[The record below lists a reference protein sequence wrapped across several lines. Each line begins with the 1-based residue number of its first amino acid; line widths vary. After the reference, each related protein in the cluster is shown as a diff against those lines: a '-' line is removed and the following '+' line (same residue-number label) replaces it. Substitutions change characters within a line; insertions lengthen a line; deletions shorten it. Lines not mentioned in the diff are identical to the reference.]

1 MNFSLFFRMRI
12 ALFLTCI
19 ALSLAPT
26 GAQAV
31 ATRSGQ
37 VTRVMLFWLKRPG
50 NVDDQNFLLRALRT
64 LRRARGVNDMRVA
77 LFLTCIALSLAPTGA
92 QAVATRSGQVTRVML
107 FWLKRPG
114 NVDDQNFLRRAL
126 RTLRRARGVNDM
138 RVGRPLLV
146 DRPSVEQSF
155 DLGVVMTF
163 RDREALEKFERD
175 QRRQQAIDAMLRPLV
190 RQYIVYNF
198 VNE

>member
-1 MNFSLFFRMRI
+1 MNFLIVFRLRVAM
-12 ALFLTCI
+12 FLTCI
-19 ALSLAPT
+19 ALSFAST
-26 GAQAV
+26 GAQAA

-37 VTRVMLFWLKRPG
+37 VTH
-50 NVDDQNFLLRALRT
+50 
-64 LRRARGVNDMRVA
+64 
-77 LFLTCIALSLAPTGA
+77 
-92 QAVATRSGQVTRVML
+92 VML

-126 RTLRRARGVNDM
+126 RTLRRARGVNDI

-175 QRRQQAIDAMLRPLV
+175 PRREQAIDAMLRPLV
-190 RQYIVYNF
+190 RQYTVYNF

>member
-1 MNFSLFFRMRI
+1 MFLTCV
-12 ALFLTCI
+12 ALFLVP
-19 ALSLAPT
+19 A
-26 GAQAV
+26 GAWAV

-37 VTRVMLFWLKRPG
+37 VTHVMLFWL
-50 NVDDQNFLLRALRT
+50 N
-64 LRRARGVNDMRVA
+64 
-77 LFLTCIALSLAPTGA
+77 
-92 QAVATRSGQVTRVML
+92 
-107 FWLKRPG
+107 RPG

-126 RTLRRARGVNDM
+126 RTLRRTRGVNDM

-175 QRRQQAIDAMLRPLV
+175 QRREQAIDAMLRPLV
-190 RQYIVYNF
+190 RRYTVYNF

>member
-12 ALFLTCI
+12 AMFLTCI
-19 ALSLAPT
+19 ALSLVPT

-31 ATRSGQ
+31 ATRTGQ
-37 VTRVMLFWLKRPG
+37 VTH
-50 NVDDQNFLLRALRT
+50 
-64 LRRARGVNDMRVA
+64 
-77 LFLTCIALSLAPTGA
+77 
-92 QAVATRSGQVTRVML
+92 VML

-126 RTLRRARGVNDM
+126 RTLRRARGVNDV
-138 RVGRPLLV
+138 RVGRPMLV
-146 DRPSVEQSF
+146 DRPSEEQSF

-163 RDREALEKFERD
+163 RDRQALEKFERD
-175 QRRQQAIDAMLRPLV
+175 QRREQAIDAMLRPLV
-190 RQYIVYNF
+190 RRYTVYNF

>member
-12 ALFLTCI
+12 AMFLTCI
-19 ALSLAPT
+19 AVSLAPT

-37 VTRVMLFWLKRPG
+37 VTH
-50 NVDDQNFLLRALRT
+50 
-64 LRRARGVNDMRVA
+64 
-77 LFLTCIALSLAPTGA
+77 
-92 QAVATRSGQVTRVML
+92 VML

-138 RVGRPLLV
+138 RVGRPLPG
-146 DRPSVEQSF
+146 DRSSVEESF
-155 DLGVVMTF
+155 DLGVVIIF

-175 QRRQQAIDAMLRPLV
+175 QQRDQALDAMLRPLV
-190 RQYIVYNF
+190 RRYTVYNF

>member
-12 ALFLTCI
+12 AMFLTCI
-19 ALSLAPT
+19 ALSFAPT
-26 GAQAV
+26 GAQAI

-37 VTRVMLFWLKRPG
+37 VTH
-50 NVDDQNFLLRALRT
+50 
-64 LRRARGVNDMRVA
+64 
-77 LFLTCIALSLAPTGA
+77 
-92 QAVATRSGQVTRVML
+92 VML

-138 RVGRPLLV
+138 RVGRPLPV

-155 DLGVVMTF
+155 DLGVVITF

-175 QRRQQAIDAMLRPLV
+175 QQRKQAIDAVLGPLV
-190 RQYIVYNF
+190 RRYTVYNF

>member
-12 ALFLTCI
+12 AMFLTCI
-19 ALSLAPT
+19 AVSLAPT

-31 ATRSGQ
+31 AVRSGQ
-37 VTRVMLFWLKRPG
+37 VTH
-50 NVDDQNFLLRALRT
+50 
-64 LRRARGVNDMRVA
+64 
-77 LFLTCIALSLAPTGA
+77 
-92 QAVATRSGQVTRVML
+92 VML

-126 RTLRRARGVNDM
+126 RTLRRARGVNDI

-175 QRRQQAIDAMLRPLV
+175 PRREQAIDAMLRPLV
-190 RQYIVYNF
+190 RQYTVYNF